1 MPYHRR
7 LLTIIFGKGRCLS
20 GCDEI
25 KGVGADGVDALGMDV
40 LEVLVRQFEA
50 RAELGFFQG
59 G

>member
-1 MPYHRR
+1 MPFQRG
-7 LLTIIFGKGRCLS
+7 LLSIIPGKRQRQSGR
-20 GCDEI
+20 DEI
-25 KGVGADGVDALGMDV
+25 NDVGSNGVDALGMDV